1 MCGVCGRQDVC
12 LYGFVC
18 TGVANVCVCEHV
30 YEDLSVST
38 HFYHVHAFVLH
49 RSLHCHMHTLNSHIE
64 KHSNTDMQTHAHTHI
79 SLVVIAG
86 LQWVWD
92 SIEKI

>member
-1 MCGVCGRQDVC
+1 MWEAGCLFIWVCVYWGGQC
-12 LYGFVC
+12 
-18 TGVANVCVCEHV
+18 VCVCEHV

-64 KHSNTDMQTHAHTHI
+64 KHSNTDMQTHTHTHI

>member
-1 MCGVCGRQDVC
+1 MSVYMGLCVLGWP
-12 LYGFVC
+12 
-18 TGVANVCVCEHV
+18 VCVCEHV
-30 YEDLSVST
+30 YEDLSVSR
-38 HFYHVHAFVLH
+38 HFHHVHAFVLH

-64 KHSNTDMQTHAHTHI
+64 KHSNTDMQTHTHTHI